1 MAVAAYHA
9 GTGNRAISSA
19 PMDVTL
25 QSPTRR
31 ALNNFGFL
39 MMLVGCPFLTW
50 YATIAIR
57 HYDGALVLPNA
68 EFLGHIAL
76 PTLPVAGFYFVW
88 VALQLAL
95 AVFVPGKV
103 ELGVELED
111 GKQLPYV
118 MNGLTAFVVT
128 LALGLGLGF
137 GGVIAPTFLYDNLDA
152 LVTTANLAVL
162 ALCGFMYVIGRQQA
176 TPKELLLNPL
186 EAYVIGAALNP
197 RTRGLDWKFFCESR
211 PGMIL
216 WILMDFSFAAAQ
228 HAKHGTVSN
237 AMWLVVA
244 FQLLY
249 VADYFVM
256 EDAILTTWD
265 IRHEPFG
272 FMLCWGCLVWI
283 PFTFSL
289 QGLYLVDHPGQLP
302 TAAVVLL
309 VLFNLTG
316 FAIFRGANLQKHKFR
331 KSADGTVWGRPQ
343 EYIQTAR
350 GSRLLVSGFWGIARH
365 SNYLG
370 DLMMGAAWCLTTGFA
385 RILPY
390 FYIIYFTILLINRE
404 RRDNDHCA
412 RKYGA
417 DWDAYTAR
425 VRWRIFPGI
434 Y

>member
-1 MAVAAYHA
+1 
-9 GTGNRAISSA
+9 
-19 PMDVTL
+19 MDVSQ
-25 QSPTRR
+25 QSPARR

-57 HYDGALVLPNA
+57 YYDGALVIPDGA
-68 EFLGHIAL
+68 FFSHIAL
-76 PTLPVAGFYFVW
+76 PTLPVTAFYLAW

-95 AVFVPGKV
+95 AVFLPGKR
-103 ELGVELED
+103 ERGIELED
-111 GKQLPYV
+111 GSSLEYV
-118 MNGLTAFVVT
+118 MNGLSAFVIT
-128 LALGLGLGF
+128 LLIAFGLAF
-137 GGVIAPTFLYDNLDA
+137 SRVISPTFLYDQLDS

-162 ALCGFMYVIGRQQA
+162 GLCGYMYKLGRAQA
-176 TPKELLLNPL
+176 TPRERQRNPL

-216 WILMDFSFAAAQ
+216 WILIDFSFAAAQ
-228 HAKHGTVSN
+228 YAKHGTVSN
-237 AMWLVVA
+237 AMMLVVA

-289 QGLYLVDHPGQLP
+289 QGLYLVDHPASLP
-302 TAAVVLL
+302 WAGVAFL
-309 VLFNLTG
+309 VAFNLAG
-316 FAIFRGANLQKHKFR
+316 YAIFRGANLQKHKFR
-331 KSADGTVWGRPQ
+331 KSPDGKVWGRQ
-343 EYIQTAR
+343 QAFIQTQR
-350 GSRLLVSGFWGIARH
+350 GSKLLVSGFWGIARH

-370 DLMMGAAWCLTTGFA
+370 DLMMGLAWCLTTGFA

-412 RKYGA
+412 RKYGT
-417 DWDAYTAR
+417 DWEAYTAR
-425 VRWRIFPGI
+425 VRWRIFPGV

>member
-1 MAVAAYHA
+1 
-9 GTGNRAISSA
+9 
-19 PMDVTL
+19 MDVTI
-25 QSPTRR
+25 QSPSQR

-39 MMLVGCPFLTW
+39 MMLLGCPFLTW

-57 HYDGALVLPNA
+57 YYDGALVWPDLQ
-68 EFLGHIAL
+68 FLSHIAL
-76 PTLPVAGFYFVW
+76 PTLPIAAFYLCW
-88 VALQLAL
+88 VALQIAF
-95 AVFVPGKV
+95 AVFLPGKT
-103 ELGVELED
+103 ELGIELEN

-118 MNGLTAFVVT
+118 MNGLSAFVLT
-128 LALGLGLGF
+128 LGFALALGWSGLL
-137 GGVIAPTFLYDNLDA
+137 APTFLYDNLDA
-152 LVTTANLAVL
+152 LVTTANVAVL
-162 ALCGFMYVIGRQQA
+162 ALCGFMYKIGREQA
-176 TPKELLLNPL
+176 TAKERMLNPL

-228 HAKHGTVSN
+228 YARHGTISN
-237 AMWLVVA
+237 AMLLVVA

-289 QGLYLVDHPGQLP
+289 QGLYLVDHPQPLP
-302 TAAVVLL
+302 IAGVILL
-309 VLFNLTG
+309 VAFNLAG
-316 FAIFRGANLQKHKFR
+316 YAIFRGSNLQKHKFR
-331 KSADGTVWGRPQ
+331 KSQDGTIWGRPQ

-370 DLMMGAAWCLTTGFA
+370 DLMMGLAWCMTTGFA